1 MLKIF
6 TNINNLF
13 RLGVGS
19 RSIKAKKNIV
29 LLLAFNVINFLS
41 TLIIVPLTL
50 KYLGAVEYGVW
61 LTISSVLTWFSFLD
75 FGIGNGLRNKLS
87 EALAEN
93 SLQKAKT
100 FVSTAYIIFG
110 GGILILWAL
119 FFAIYQ
125 FVNWSKIFNSPE
137 YLNSELNLLIAIVFF
152 LFSLQLLLKLIYSV
166 NQADQRPAINGFIS
180 AATSIFSVLFLFI
193 LYKTSERNL
202 VFLGTGLSFVPV
214 IILILATIILFA
226 KVYRNVSPAIKYFK
240 MDQSKDLVKLG
251 VQFFVIQIAGLIVFA
266 TDNMIITQ
274 LFGPS
279 DVTVYNIAY
288 KLFYFVPLFFNII
301 LTPFWSAYTEAYVKG
316 DFQWIRNSM
325 NKILKI
331 WVLLSLGVV
340 FMVILSDA
348 IYRIWVGG
356 QILIPFNLSIVM
368 GIFVILLNWNNLFAY
383 FINGTGKIRLQL
395 VYSIFI
401 AIINIPLSVYFAKN
415 LDFGVTGV
423 MMATCV
429 CVALGSIWVP
439 IQYSKIINNKAS
451 GIWAK

>member
-1 MLKIF
+1 MQKII

-29 LLLAFNVINFLS
+29 LLLVFNVVNFLS

-50 KYLGAVEYGVW
+50 KYLGPVEYGVW

-93 SLQKAKT
+93 SLRKAKT
-100 FVSTAYIIFG
+100 FVSTAYIVFG
-110 GGILILWAL
+110 GGIVILWIL

-125 FVNWSKIFNSPE
+125 FVNWSKIFNSPA

-152 LFSLQLLLKLIYSV
+152 LFSLQLLLKLIYSI

-193 LYKTSERNL
+193 LYKTSEQNL
-202 VFLGTGLSFVPV
+202 VFLGTGLSIVPV
-214 IILILATIILFA
+214 VILIIATIILFV
-226 KVYRNVSPAIKYFK
+226 KVYRSISPAIKYFK

-301 LTPFWSAYTEAYVKG
+301 LTPFWSAYTEAYIKK
-316 DFQWIRNSM
+316 DFQWIKNSM
-325 NKILKI
+325 NKIIKI
-331 WVLLSLGVV
+331 WALLSLGVV
-340 FMVILSDA
+340 LMVILSA
-348 IYRIWVGG
+348 SLYKIWVGRE
-356 QILIPFNLSIVM
+356 IFIPFNLSLVM
-368 GIFVILLNWNNLFAY
+368 GIFVILLNWNNIFAY
-383 FINGTGKIRLQL
+383 FINGTGKIRVQL
-395 VYSIFI
+395 IYSIFI

-415 LDFGVTGV
+415 LSFGVTGV

-439 IQYSKIINNKAS
+439 IQYSKIINNKAT

>member
-1 MLKIF
+1 LQKIIN
-6 TNINNLF
+6 NINNLL
-13 RLGVGS
+13 RLDVGS
-19 RSIKAKKNIV
+19 RSHKAKKNIV

-50 KYLGAVEYGVW
+50 KYLGPVEYGVW

-93 SLQKAKT
+93 SLGKAKT
-100 FVSTAYIIFG
+100 LISTAYIVFSV
-110 GGILILWAL
+110 GIVALWVL
-119 FFAIYQ
+119 FYVIYQ
-125 FVNWSKIFNSPE
+125 FVNWSKIFNSPA

-152 LFSLQLLLKLIYSV
+152 LFSLQLLLKLIYSI

-180 AATSIFSVLFLFI
+180 ASTSIFSVLFLII
-193 LYKTSERNL
+193 LYKTSKRNL
-202 VFLGTGLSFVPV
+202 VFLGTGLSIVPV
-214 IILILATIILFA
+214 IILILITIILFA
-226 KVYRNVSPAIKYFK
+226 KVYKNVSPAIKYFK
-240 MDQSKDLVKLG
+240 MDQSKDLVRLG
-251 VQFFVIQIAGLIVFA
+251 MQFFVIQIAGLIVFA

-279 DVTVYNIAY
+279 DVTIYNIAY

-301 LTPFWSAYTEAYVKG
+301 LTPFWSAYTEAYVKE

-331 WVLLSLGVV
+331 WVLLSFGVV
-340 FMVILSDA
+340 LMVMLSEG
-348 IYRIWVGG
+348 IYEIWVGG
-356 QILIPFNLSIVM
+356 QIIIPFNLSLVM
-368 GIFVILLNWNNLFAY
+368 GIFVILLNWNNIFAY

-395 VYSIFI
+395 IYSIFI

-415 LDFGVTGV
+415 LGLGVTGV
-423 MMATCV
+423 MTATCV

-439 IQYSKIINNKAS
+439 IQYSKIINKKAA